1 MYTKESFFIDR
12 KNKGSLCFAPSTS
25 MYIGHQGEIT
35 ACCINKKN
43 VLGKYPE
50 ESLMKIWTGE
60 KYRKMREELK
70 SFVFSDGCRKC
81 ERLISNNNFA
91 TLKIPIHDRTASNY
105 FNLPERLYLE
115 LDNKCNLMCTMCC
128 GKFSSKIL
136 KHIERK
142 PEYKSPYLNDNF
154 FNELKPFL
162 KNAHFIDYYGGE
174 PFLIDIYYKIWEF
187 LIKDN
192 INSQQYIQT
201 NGTVFNKKISDI
213 VTNLNVNI
221 SISLD
226 SVNEDTYSKIRIG
239 SNYTLVIDNL
249 LKFNQI
255 LKNKNKNLY
264 ISAVLCKDNFRELID
279 FYSFCQKNQLIL
291 YFHELDRPRNLS
303 VYNIEYN
310 DLKDFLLEINKKI
323 QNIKKISDIDSLNLK
338 TVISQIKFLEKIK
351 FNMENAK
358 ASNFSYIN
366 FIENYFPQYL
376 KITKNKLAE
385 FQVTDFDI
393 CNSMQFRT
401 MNACEESDIN
411 NHLFKDILS
420 LTEEQY
426 TVEISEFFLS
436 LKKP

>member
-1 MYTKESFFIDR
+1 MHTKESFYHDR
-12 KNKGSLCFAPSTS
+12 KIKGSLCFAPSTS
-25 MYIGHQGEIT
+25 MYIGYQGEIT

-43 VLGKYPE
+43 VLGRYPE

-60 KYRKMREELK
+60 KYKKMREELR

-91 TLKIPIHDRTASNY
+91 TLKIPFHDRTTPNN

-115 LDNKCNLMCTMCC
+115 LDNKCNLMCTMCS

-154 FNELKPFL
+154 LDELKPFL
-162 KNAHFIDYYGGE
+162 MNAHYIDYYGGE
-174 PFLIDIYYKIWEF
+174 PFLIGIYYKIWEF
-187 LIKDN
+187 LIKEN

-201 NGTVFNKKISDI
+201 NGTVYNKKISDI
-213 VTNLNVNI
+213 VTNLNVNL

-239 SNYTLVIDNL
+239 SNYNLVIDNL

-264 ISAVLCKDNFRELID
+264 ISAVLCKDNFKELME
-279 FYSFCQKNQLIL
+279 FYFFCQKNQLIL
-291 YFHELDRPRNLS
+291 YFHELNRPRNLS
-303 VYNIEYN
+303 VYNVEYD
-310 DLKDFLLEINKKI
+310 DLKNFLLEINKKI
-323 QNIKKISDIDSLNLK
+323 QNIRKISNIDLINLE
-338 TVISQIKFLEKIK
+338 TIISQIKFLEKIK
-351 FNMENAK
+351 LNLENTK
-358 ASNFSYIN
+358 DSNFSFIN
-366 FIENYFPQYL
+366 FIEKHFPYYL
-376 KITKNKLAE
+376 KITKDKLAE
-385 FQVTDFDI
+385 SQVTDFDVS
-393 CNSMQFRT
+393 NSIEFKT
-401 MNACEESDIN
+401 INACEETGIS
-411 NHLFKDILS
+411 NHLFKEILP

-426 TVEISEFFLS
+426 AIKISEFFLS
-436 LKKP
+436 LKKL